1 MLNITFNG
9 KFINATGNVNWGQTN
24 IPKLNAAMTAAES
37 VTGNARRG
45 RAPGRRSTKKSS
57 KTPPNVPFDWDKQ
70 ANIEGSPVAGVGDLW
85 DVGEWDYSWTS
96 LK

>member
-1 MLNITFNG
+1 
-9 KFINATGNVNWGQTN
+9 VNWGQTN

-37 VTGNARRG
+37 VTGTQARASAWAKIDEEIVENA
-45 RAPGRRSTKKSS
+45 A
-57 KTPPNVPFDWDKQ
+57 NVPFDWDKQ
-70 ANIEGSPVAGVGDLW
+70 ANIEGSSVAGVGDLW